1 MLYAVYLLIQ
11 GIIEQEMAVFDT
23 TIQNLFEFRVSEI
36 MKTVGFRKQAIGN
49 YFYGFIQWD
58 ISKQGRN
65 IKASH
70 GKIIGIKV

>member
-1 MLYAVYLLIQ
+1 
-11 GIIEQEMAVFDT
+11 
-23 TIQNLFEFRVSEI
+23 
-36 MKTVGFRKQAIGN
+36 MKTDGIRKQAIGN
-49 YFYGFIQWD
+49 YFYGFIQWN